1 MSDIKKA
8 TDTQA
13 SDVAF
18 TYNGMEVRYDE
29 SRFIDLTQMWRAVG
43 SPKGKEFK
51 QWRRYEGASFIS
63 DFAKVRMV
71 REAHLIRTVAELIE
85 LKKFK

>member
-29 SRFIDLTQMWRAVG
+29 SRFIDLT
-43 SPKGKEFK
+43 
-51 QWRRYEGASFIS
+51 
-63 DFAKVRMV
+63 
-71 REAHLIRTVAELIE
+71 
-85 LKKFK
+85 